1 MHTYPATV
9 TKVKRIIRATAPA
22 QAEPVVRAITYHES
36 RMRTVQAPSQTTFA
50 AQAEDLTFTYEG
62 RPALDHLSLTVPR
75 GSLFG
80 LLGPNG
86 AGKSTLLSILAG
98 LRPADSGAV
107 DVLGERPS
115 PALRA
120 RIGFL
125 FQETCL
131 DPLMTLR
138 ETLFLQGRLYGMPGA
153 AVRRR
158 TDEMLETLGLAERRG
173 SFVRTLSGGMKR
185 RLELA
190 RALLPEPD
198 LLILDEPTAG
208 LDPDSDQALWV
219 HLLEINRQGVT
230 VILSTNKVGEAD
242 RHCDTVAFIHSGRLA
257 AQGSPSDLKAGLKR
271 DAVWAE
277 GAFTE
282 ETVSQVGSW
291 PEVGHLR
298 WAPPVLHATVDSAAA
313 FVPKL
318 FQASGDQISAI
329 RLREATLED
338 AYFDIVGARL
348 DAPETDG

>member
-1 MHTYPATV
+1 
-9 TKVKRIIRATAPA
+9 
-22 QAEPVVRAITYHES
+22 
-36 RMRTVQAPSQTTFA
+36 MRSVQAPSQTMFA
-50 AQAEDLTFTYEG
+50 VNAEDLTFTYEG
-62 RPALDHLSLTVPR
+62 RPALDALSLTVPT

-98 LRPADSGAV
+98 LRQPDSGAV
-107 DVLGERPS
+107 HVLGERPS
-115 PALRA
+115 AALRA

-131 DPLMTLR
+131 DPLMTVR
-138 ETLFLQGRLYGMPGA
+138 ETLHLQGRLYGMAGGA
-153 AVRRR
+153 MRRRAEEMLDTVGLADRRR
-158 TDEMLETLGLAERRG
+158 T
-173 SFVRTLSGGMKR
+173 FVRTLSGGMKR

-198 LLILDEPTAG
+198 LLVLDEPTTG
-208 LDPDSDQALWV
+208 LDPDSEQALWE

-242 RHCDTVAFIHSGRLA
+242 RHCDTVAFIHGGRLA
-257 AQGSPSDLKAGLKR
+257 AQGSPPDLKAGLKR

-282 ETVSQVGSW
+282 EVARQVGSW
-291 PEVGHLR
+291 PEVGLLR
-298 WAPPVLHATVDSAAA
+298 WEPPVLHATVDSAAA

-318 FQASGDQISAI
+318 FQAAGNQISAI

-348 DAPETDG
+348 DAPEAEA